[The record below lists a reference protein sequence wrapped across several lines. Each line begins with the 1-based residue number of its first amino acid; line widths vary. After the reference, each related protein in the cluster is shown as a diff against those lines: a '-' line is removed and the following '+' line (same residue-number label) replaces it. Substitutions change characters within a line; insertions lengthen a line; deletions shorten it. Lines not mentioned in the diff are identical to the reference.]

1 MDWKTLRE
9 EKLAK
14 TASYRPTAPRE
25 GVLWTA
31 TEGMGNAWIRFLLLS
46 VWEKGMVIGV
56 GVLLAVIGPMAAFAL
71 MGGDEGQPA
80 LFPTATP
87 IAIIADS
94 GPTPTITPQ
103 ATSTPKAVPPTPTA
117 KPLNRE
123 DCDEI
128 RGTVYQS
135 NDEQEWFIANCEEEP
150 EPVDTATPEPVDSAP
165 PVQQPTNTP
174 QPEPSISASQ
184 AQTMAASWIRS
195 NVAFSELNVSTGGC
209 NAQPSG
215 SGWRVGCTG
224 TTSGCQ
230 AATCDTLIWVCIS
243 SSGGSIRQ
251 C

>member
-14 TASYRPTAPRE
+14 TASYRPTKFRE
-25 GVLWTA
+25 GVWWRA
-31 TEGMGNAWIRFLLLS
+31 AERISDIRARFMVLS
-46 VWEKGMVIGV
+46 WWEKGMVIGAGALV
-56 GVLLAVIGPMAAFAL
+56 AVLTPMAAFAL

-94 GPTPTITPQ
+94 GPPPTITPQ
-103 ATSTPKAVPPTPTA
+103 ATSTAKAVPPTPTP
-117 KPLNRE
+117 KPPNRE

-128 RGTVYQS
+128 KGTAYQS
-135 NDEQEWFIANCEEEP
+135 DDEQDWFNSNCDDEP
-150 EPVDTATPEPVDSAP
+150 EPDDTATPVQP
-165 PVQQPTNTP
+165 PVEQQPTDTP

-184 AQTMAASWIRS
+184 AETMAASWIRS
-195 NVAFSELNVSTGGC
+195 NLAFSELTVSTAGC
-209 NAQPSG
+209 NALPSG
-215 SGWRVGCTG
+215 NGWLVGCTG
-224 TTSGCQ
+224 TTPGCQ

-243 SSGGSIRQ
+243 SSGSIRQ

>member
-14 TASYRPTAPRE
+14 TASYRPTKFRE
-25 GVLWTA
+25 GIWWRATDRMGDVWARFMVLSW
-31 TEGMGNAWIRFLLLS
+31 
-46 VWEKGMVIGV
+46 WEKGMMIGA
-56 GVLLAVIGPMAAFAL
+56 GALLAVLPPMAAFAL
-71 MGGDEGQPA
+71 MGGDEGQAA

-103 ATSTPKAVPPTPTA
+103 ATSTPKAVPPTHTP

-135 NDEQEWFIANCEEEP
+135 DDEQDWFTANCDEEP
-150 EPVDTATPEPVDSAP
+150 EPVDTATPVPVDTAP

-184 AQTMAASWIRS
+184 AKTMAASWIRS
-195 NVAFSELNVSTGGC
+195 NLAFSELTVSTAGC
-209 NAQPSG
+209 NALPSG
-215 SGWRVGCTG
+215 TGWLVGCTG
-224 TTSGCQ
+224 TTPGCQ

-243 SSGGSIRQ
+243 SGGSIRQ